1 MAESSVLPSA
11 PVPSD
16 FEDDDMT
23 LQELE
28 DASIEAA
35 DDLGA
40 AADTDQ
46 EAESHLAFI
55 QEIRSN
61 RLTLLW
67 KATIVGVVI
76 FVWLVLLFTGDA
88 DTNLLNLLL
97 PVAVVV
103 VSSLATRFL
112 LLENRYTEATW
123 AYALGVVL
131 AISIMLI
138 AENEDSRTLVPALG
152 ILVMFVIGMLMSV
165 RDTLALL
172 IIAYLTMVT
181 VPLIVTGDIPITE
194 GGLFSFLLMG
204 LAALLVTQ
212 VSGELYDITNW
223 ALSSYRKERQTA
235 TELHMSQLEL
245 QKSFLKQKNLTIQLQ
260 SINQELDEAR
270 EAAEIAKQFRGQFL
284 ANMSHEL
291 RTPLNAII
299 GFSET
304 MLTFPMMYDNVSLP
318 EEYREDLQRIYNSG
332 VHLLGIINDILDLSK
347 IDVGR
352 LEVEIQPVD
361 LEPIFKGLLSTAVGL
376 VGTKPIELKR
386 DTPDTLP
393 MVIGDPLRVRQV
405 LINLYSNA
413 TKFTEEGTITLGVTT
428 QAETVTISVE
438 DTGPGIAP
446 HNLEQIFE
454 AFQQGE
460 SGRKQQRAG
469 AGLGLAISKQLLDL
483 MKGDIWVESEIGKGS
498 IFYIQLPRY
507 HMSAD
512 DEWTEVVE
520 EDGDTATEEASVT

>member
-1 MAESSVLPSA
+1 MADSTVFSSTAV
-11 PVPSD
+11 SD
-16 FEDDDMT
+16 EVA

-35 DDLGA
+35 ETVRTASDE
-40 AADTDQ
+40 

-76 FVWLVLLFTGDA
+76 FVWLVLLFTGDS
-88 DTNLLNLLL
+88 DTNLLNLFL
-97 PVAVVV
+97 PVGVVLISSV
-103 VSSLATRFL
+103 VTRYFL
-112 LLENRYTEATW
+112 QENQYNYATW

-138 AENEDSRTLVPALG
+138 PENDDSRTLVPALG

-165 RDTLALL
+165 RDTVALL
-172 IIAYLTMVT
+172 GTAYVLMIGI
-181 VPLIVTGDIPITE
+181 PLIATGELPITE
-194 GGLFSFLLMG
+194 GGTFSFLLMA
-204 LAALLVTQ
+204 LATLLVTQ

-245 QKSFLKQKNLTIQLQ
+245 QKSFLKQKNLTLQLQ
-260 SINQELDEAR
+260 NTNQELHEAR

-304 MLTFPMMYDNVSLP
+304 MLTFPMMYDNVALP

-386 DTPDTLP
+386 ETPEPLP

-413 TKFTEEGTITLGVTT
+413 TKFTEEGSITLGLTMD
-428 QAETVTISVE
+428 ADTVTISVA
-438 DTGPGIAP
+438 DTGPGIAAD
-446 HNLEQIFE
+446 NLERIFE

-483 MKGDIWVESEIGKGS
+483 MNGDIWVESELGAGAT
-498 IFYIQLPRY
+498 FYIQLPRY
-507 HMSAD
+507 HMAAD

-520 EDGDTATEEASVT
+520 EDSSSAPAQAQVS